1 LAKEKQDMTTKHNV
15 VLQRSG
21 AVLVITTLSL
31 TGCMEGTKPV
41 GKSPPTSAP
50 ASTPT
55 TRSLYERLGGEPA
68 IVKVVNDFV
77 ANVVADPDI
86 KDKHKKHFME
96 GDVAG
101 LKKKLVDQ
109 IGEATGGPQK
119 YTGKN
124 MKDAHQGLAIT
135 DKDFDALVADLT
147 KALDNNKVAAKD
159 KEELLNMLAPMR
171 KDIVE
176 AKD

>member
-1 LAKEKQDMTTKHNV
+1 MAWLVLAA
-15 VLQRSG
+15 LL
-21 AVLVITTLSL
+21 AA
-31 TGCMEGTKPV
+31 GCMEGTKPS
-41 GKSPPTSAP
+41 GKSPVTSAP
-50 ASTPT
+50 ASTPPS
-55 TRSLYERLGGEPA
+55 RSLYERMGGA
-68 IVKVVNDFV
+68 VVIVKVVDDFV

-86 KDKHKKHFME
+86 KDRHKKHFME

-109 IGEATGGPQK
+109 VGQATGGPQK

-124 MKDAHQGLAIT
+124 MRDAHQGLAIT

-147 KALDNNKVAAKD
+147 KALDNSKIGKA
-159 KEELLNMLAPMR
+159 EQQELLGMLAPMR

-176 AKD
+176 SKD